1 MKWVKV
7 ITTMRREDWVEIH
20 NDDNPRVAERHM
32 QSMVDQDLR
41 LEFVKAVAP
50 NPPTLTP
57 PSRQQCQ
64 QLGIGVHPL

>member
-7 ITTMRREDWVEIH
+7 ITTMRREDWVEIR
-20 NDDNPRVAERHM
+20 NNDNPRVAEEHI
-32 QSMVDQDLR
+32 QTLVDQGMTF
-41 LEFVKAVAP
+41 EFVKAEIP
-50 NPPTLTP
+50 NAPTLTP